1 LVRRWRTVAVDL
13 VQLGPDLLSLAA
25 ALDAMTALDRYMDSI
40 NELANRK
47 MLDIAREQES
57 ELVRACRRGEP
68 FIDFPSEFGGST
80 MRKVLPRTLA
90 GRWWKLRQA
99 GYRLRGPR

>member
-1 LVRRWRTVAVDL
+1 
-13 VQLGPDLLSLAA
+13 
-25 ALDAMTALDRYMDSI
+25 MDSI